1 MPPAYIADKNGKP
14 MHSWRI
20 LILPYIDQVELYNAY
35 RFDEPWDG
43 PNNRKLAGRM
53 PAHFKLSAIER
64 PGNTTT
70 NYLAVVGPET
80 VWRPNEGMK
89 WADVTDGS
97 SNTILIVENVGANV
111 HWMEPRDLNFA
122 DMDFTLKSKNGIS
135 SRYVDPAVAMMDCAI
150 RRLLPDMSRQ
160 TLRALLTA
168 NGGEKLSLDP
178 NTGEWQLLEDGRK
191 RPLAEP

>member
-1 MPPAYIADKNGKP
+1 MPPAYITDKNGKP

-43 PNNRKLAGRM
+43 PNNRKLADRM
-53 PAHFKLSAIER
+53 PRLYAITGEDR
-64 PGNTTT
+64 PGNVTT

-80 VWRPNEGMK
+80 VWRLNDGMK
-89 WADVTDGS
+89 WDDVTDGT

-135 SRYVDPAVAMMDCAI
+135 SRYVDPAVAMMDGII
-150 RRLLPDMSRQ
+150 RRLSPNMSPQ

-168 NGGEKLSLDP
+168 NGGEKLSVDP
-178 NTGEWQLLEDGRK
+178 NTDEWQLLDDGRK